1 MRRVSREYVFKLV
14 FEYTFYDGVNDDTL
28 ELFLTDADLTD
39 EDREYIRECY
49 YGVISGMD
57 RLKAK
62 LGSRL
67 ERFTV
72 DRLYRPDMVVLLIAL
87 YELER
92 GTPPRKW
99 WSTRRWILPKSTAR
113 RSRAASSTACSPSS
127 SAAIPRP
134 MSRQKRTFKSS
145 K

>member
-1 MRRVSREYVFKLV
+1 MRRASREYVFKLV
-14 FEYTFYDGVNDDTL
+14 FEFTFYGGVNDDTL

-92 GTPPRKW
+92 GDTPAKSGGQRGGGPCQKVRHGEVGRLRQRRAGQVRPPR
-99 WSTRRWILPKSTAR
+99 IAQG
-113 RSRAASSTACSPSS
+113 AM
-127 SAAIPRP
+127 SAA
-134 MSRQKRTFKSS
+134 KKDGL
-145 K
+145 